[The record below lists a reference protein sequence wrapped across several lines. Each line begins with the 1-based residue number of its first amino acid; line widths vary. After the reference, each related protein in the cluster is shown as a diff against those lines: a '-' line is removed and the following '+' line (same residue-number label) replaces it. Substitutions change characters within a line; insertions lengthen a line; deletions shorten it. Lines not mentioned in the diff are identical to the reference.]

1 MSVSA
6 GGAGQGA
13 GDVDLSTQPLQPD
26 KSLGELFGDFTGDL
40 SKLFRQE
47 VALAR
52 TEVKEEAT
60 RAGKGAGLLVGG
72 GLIAYLALMFASF
85 ALAWLLDEWMPVAL
99 AFLIVAVLHA
109 VVAAVLVS
117 RGRRDLKQVNPV
129 PQQTVETLKE
139 DVEWAK
145 AQRS

>member
-1 MSVSA
+1 VKAVSTS
-6 GGAGQGA
+6 GAG
-13 GDVDLSTQPLQPD
+13 GDVDLNTTPLRPER
-26 KSLGELFGDFTGDL
+26 SLGELFADFTNDL
-40 SKLFRQE
+40 SRLFRQE

-60 RAGKGAGLLVGG
+60 RAGKASALLVVG

-85 ALAWLLDEWMPVAL
+85 ALAWLLDEWMHPAL
-99 AFLIVAVLHA
+99 AFLIVTILHA
-109 VVAAVLVS
+109 IVAVVLVS
-117 RGRRDLKQVNPV
+117 AGRKRLREVSPV

>member
-1 MSVSA
+1 MTAVSTS
-6 GGAGQGA
+6 GTG
-13 GDVDLSTQPLQPD
+13 GDVDLNTTPLRPE
-26 KSLGELFGDFTGDL
+26 KSLGELFSDFTSDL
-40 SKLFRQE
+40 SRLFRQE

-60 RAGKGAGLLVGG
+60 RAGKASALLVVG

-85 ALAWLLDEWMPVAL
+85 TLAWLLDEWMHTAL
-99 AFLIVAVLHA
+99 AFLIVTILHV
-109 VVAAVLVS
+109 VVAGILVIQ
-117 RGRRDLKQVNPV
+117 GRKRLREVSPV

>member
-6 GGAGQGA
+6 GGG
-13 GDVDLSTQPLQPD
+13 GDEVDLSRSPRQPD
-26 KSLGELFGDFTGDL
+26 KSLGELFSQLTGDL
-40 SKLFRQE
+40 GSLMRQE

-52 TEVKEEAT
+52 TEAKEEIA
-60 RAGKGAGLLVGG
+60 RAGKAGAMLAVG

-85 ALAWLLDEWMPVAL
+85 ALAWLLDDVMPRSV

-109 VVAAVLVS
+109 IVAAVLVVQ
-117 RGRRDLKQVNPV
+117 GRRRLREVSPV
-129 PQQTVETLKE
+129 PQQTVQTLKE

-145 AQRS
+145 AQKS